1 SHSLPGYGGSIES
14 QAVASDSESDALHP
28 PSPLLGSFFY
38 VRLTIWRQH
47 LSKGEIQ
54 FPREMCENVQCGEDL
69 PELDRANVRS
79 SEVWRGQVRL
89 AQASGDT
96 QLADVRAHTVVELA

>member
-1 SHSLPGYGGSIES
+1 
-14 QAVASDSESDALHP
+14 
-28 PSPLLGSFFY
+28 FFY

-96 QLADVRAHTVVELA
+96 QLADVRAHTVGELAARGRPTSTALASSSHAEERTESTSAP